1 MEELILTVGGRELSG
16 WTEVRVTRG
25 IERCPSDFQIGM
37 TERFPGQPDAF
48 VVHPGDACT
57 VKLGDDLVLT
67 GYVDR
72 VVYGIGPEQHS
83 ITIIGRSKCQDLVDC
98 SAEWPGGQISGADAL
113 GIAQKLAQ
121 PYGITVSAPG
131 SKGVRVEQFNL
142 MIGETAFEIIE
153 RVCRYGA
160 LLAYDQPDGN
170 LVLAQA
176 GNSKAASGFTEGVN
190 VQSASMTYADDQRF
204 SDYRCFLQSMDVLG
218 DIGEGGN
225 LLATAKDPQIARPR
239 TRMIISEAP
248 TGGQDFAQRRVTWEA
263 NRRIGRAAQLNVV
276 TDGWR
281 DSAGTLWTPN
291 TLAPLC
297 LPSLKCGSRSEPAT
311 WLITEVSYRR
321 DDAGTACV
329 LTVMRPEAFL
339 PIPIEQMNVRADI
352 PANPGIGWGNEV
364 RR

>member
-37 TERFPGQPDAF
+37 TERFPGEPDSF
-48 VVHPGDACT
+48 VVQPGDPCT

-72 VVYGIGPEQHS
+72 VIYGIGPEQHA
-83 ITIIGRSKCQDLVDC
+83 ITIVGRSKCEDLVDC

-142 MIGETAFEIIE
+142 MIGESAFEIIE

-170 LVLAQA
+170 LLLAQA
-176 GNSKAASGFTEGVN
+176 GSVTAASGFTEGEN
-190 VQSASMTYADDQRF
+190 IQYATMTYANDQRF
-204 SDYRCFLQSMDVLG
+204 SDYQCFMQSMDVLG

-225 LLATAKDPQIARPR
+225 LLAKATDPGVKRHR
-239 TRMIISEAP
+239 LRMIISESP
-248 TGGQDFAQRRVTWEA
+248 GGGQDFAQKRVTWEA
-263 NRRIGRAAQLNVV
+263 NRRIGRAAQLNVI

-281 DSAGTLWTPN
+281 DSAGALWTPN

-297 LPSLKCGSRSEPAT
+297 LPSLKCGSPDEKAM

-321 DDAGTACV
+321 DNSGTTCA
-329 LTVMRPEAFL
+329 LTIMRPEAFL
-339 PIPIEQMNVRADI
+339 PIPIIQLPSFADI
-352 PANPGIGWGNEV
+352 PVNPGIGWGNEV